1 MMHDLNPKNL
11 NINGLFFLLNTKD
24 PIFGVFF
31 WYYPQNEI
39 FSQKS
44 SPVGFLKANIFM
56 TYYVFHSDL

>member
-11 NINGLFFLLNTKD
+11 NINGLFFLQNTKD

-39 FSQKS
+39 FSEKS

-56 TYYVFHSDL
+56 TYYVFHYDL